1 MSDRDADDDLAQK
14 QIEEI
19 EETIATERRIV
30 DELTARGE
38 DTTIARKVLD
48 ALLTCRNL
56 RRARAASQVPT
67 CGHK

>member
-30 DELTARGE
+30 DELTA
-38 DTTIARKVLD
+38 
-48 ALLTCRNL
+48 
-56 RRARAASQVPT
+56 
-67 CGHK
+67 